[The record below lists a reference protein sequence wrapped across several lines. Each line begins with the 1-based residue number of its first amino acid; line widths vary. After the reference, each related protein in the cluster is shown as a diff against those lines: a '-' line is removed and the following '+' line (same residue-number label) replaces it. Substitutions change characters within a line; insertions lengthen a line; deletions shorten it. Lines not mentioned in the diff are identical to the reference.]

1 MIDPEDEHMTT
12 LEETLY
18 LAKECWPADVRWI
31 GSLTDEQ
38 KHRLTAR
45 YSIRMLGR
53 HMDGSVLYSMK
64 YKQTDLPDQLSVS
77 E

>member
-1 MIDPEDEHMTT
+1 MIDPEDEHMT

-18 LAKECWPADVRWI
+18 LAKVHWPADVRWI

-38 KHRLTAR
+38 KHQLIAR
-45 YSIRMLGR
+45 YSIRILGR
-53 HMDGSVLYSMK
+53 HMDGSVLYYMK